1 MPYHFYKAV
10 LDCHITGKIP
20 FLPTTGIKK
29 GGLDPS
35 QRNSF
40 GGATMTAVAATGR
53 ALSESDKTGRGQCLT
68 GDQEYAEDYATTDN
82 HRLLRITLNDV
93 DLAKLVQRTDLMTPF
108 ASMQDAVAASECS
121 AIVTIAPGCIE
132 YLADNGTWQA
142 ISTYPNPEPKAFG
155 D

>member
-1 MPYHFYKAV
+1 MPYYFYKAV

-35 QRNSF
+35 QRNAF
-40 GGATMTAVAATGR
+40 GGATMTAVATTGR

-68 GDQEYAEDYATTDN
+68 GDQEYAEDYATTDK
-82 HRLLRITLNDV
+82 HRLLRITLGDG
-93 DLAKLVQRTDLMTPF
+93 DLAKLVQRTDLMTAF
-108 ASMQDAVAASECS
+108 ASMQEAVDANECS
-121 AIVTIAPGCIE
+121 AIVTIPPESIH
-132 YLADNGTWQA
+132 YLADNDSWQA
-142 ISTYPNPEPKAFG
+142 ISTYPNPEPKSYG